1 MKRFLPFTIHY
12 LLFTVFITGCASTS
26 YVYRAPDYKPSAGIY
41 HKVEKGQTLWR
52 IAKTYNVD
60 LQEVVKINRISN
72 PAKIRIG
79 QLIFIPEAKQA
90 RKVSMSRPVKPS
102 KRGGFIWPVNGKVVS
117 FYGAKSSAVKNKG
130 IDIEVY
136 EGADVVAAKSGKVT
150 FSQDRLK
157 GFGRTVVVDH
167 GDGYSTVYAYNARN
181 LVETGDYVE
190 QNEVIAKAGSSG
202 RAKKAKLH
210 FEIRRNHKPQNPFYH
225 LP

>member
-1 MKRFLPFTIHY
+1 MPTH
-12 LLFTVFITGCASTS
+12 
-26 YVYRAPDYKPSAGIY
+26 KPTDGIY

-52 IAKTYNVD
+52 IAKTYNCD
-60 LQEVVKINRISN
+60 LQDVVSINRIPN

-90 RKVSMSRPVKPS
+90 KEVRMNRPMKPS
-102 KRGGFIWPVNGKVVS
+102 KKGGFIWPINGKVIS
-117 FYGAKSSAVKNKG
+117 FYGAKSSSVKNKG
-130 IDIEVY
+130 IDIEAF
-136 EGADVVAAKSGKVT
+136 EGADVVAAKSGKVS

-157 GFGRTVVVDH
+157 GYGRTIIVDH

-181 LVETGDYVE
+181 IVEAGEYVE

-210 FEIRRNHKPQNPFYH
+210 FEIRKNHKPQNPFYY